1 MRTILFFSLF
11 VLIAT
16 HSFSQEESLPFQN
29 SRWTYY
35 FQDEGSSNY
44 LTFYVDGD
52 TILNE
57 EARSNV
63 YAMDDI
69 RKEPVLIGFLHAV
82 EKKIYFRIPEEGLSS
97 SVSGFFGF
105 TLESNKDFL
114 IYDFSLEEG
123 DEFLCPPTMGGW
135 ESKKYIHAVDSV
147 ELGVEK
153 RKRYTVKRDPEAV
166 DFDDYWIEGM
176 GNSNGLFY
184 LGVEEWV
191 TCECFRKFVCYSEN
205 DETLYLAPGYDE
217 CPDFSIFSGM
227 EAIDKEGTVT
237 LSPNP
242 MEEMAKVKSQNPI
255 QEIRLYD
262 IKGSLVEQII
272 CNGELEYTLLRRSI
286 PSGVYALMVV
296 FQDKKSEV
304 RKLIVK

>member
-57 EARSNV
+57 VARSNV

-82 EKKIYFRIPEEGLSS
+82 EKKIYFRIPEEDRSS

-105 TLESNKDFL
+105 ALENNKDFL

-123 DEFLCPPTMGGW
+123 DEFLPPLGGD
-135 ESKKYIHAVDSV
+135 SKLYIHSVDSI
-147 ELGVEK
+147 ELGAEK
-153 RKRYTVKRDPEAV
+153 RKRYTVKNDSEVVA
-166 DFDDYWIEGM
+166 YWIEGM
-176 GNSNGLFY
+176 GNREGLFY

-191 TCECFRKFVCYSEN
+191 SCECFRKFVCYSEN
-205 DETLYLAPGYDE
+205 DETLYLNSEYDE

-227 EAIDKEGTVT
+227 ETIDKEGTIT

-242 MEEMAKVKSQNPI
+242 MEEMAKIKSQNPI

-262 IKGSLVEQII
+262 IKGSLAEQIV

-304 RKLIVK
+304 KKLIVK